1 MISRWVD
8 VTSVA
13 KVNKKLL
20 VIRFCI
26 ATRAPGFESLPPQ
39 IFPTLSGRKVDGM
52 LGQDLLKEFK
62 VVQIDFK
69 HRRLVL
75 SH

>member
-1 MISRWVD
+1 MD
-8 VTSVA
+8 D
-13 KVNKKLL
+13 
-20 VIRFCI
+20 
-26 ATRAPGFESLPPQ
+26 LPDIPNALGQQ
-39 IFPTLSGRKVDGM
+39 IDGM